1 MGVVGLVRSEGEGIA
16 RRVVGRPL
24 RFASLALCLG
34 VTLAMCTTPPSRA
47 QESSGRADGSRAER
61 LHVGV
66 AQPAAPRVSSSLDV
80 VLTIKGR
87 GPRTVSM
94 PRRVVDSRNVSL
106 VYTCTVALST
116 HRSGSKASPD
126 AYPLRFNSPKGV
138 LGGAGCGRGTTF
150 GLSFS
155 TRAAVRRYLPLT
167 KLVID
172 AAPDVSYW
180 IDVAVGKSS

>member
-1 MGVVGLVRSEGEGIA
+1 MGVVGPVRSEGEGIG

-34 VTLAMCTTPPSRA
+34 VTLAMCTTPSSRA
-47 QESSGRADGSRAER
+47 QESSGRAGGNRVQK
-61 LHVGV
+61 LHVGA
-66 AQPAAPRVSSSLDV
+66 AQPAAPRVSSSLEV
-80 VLTIKGR
+80 VLTIKGH

-116 HRSGSKASPD
+116 DMSGSQASPE
-126 AYPLRFNSPKGV
+126 AFPLRFNSPKGV

-155 TRAAVRRYLPLT
+155 SRVAVHRYLPLT